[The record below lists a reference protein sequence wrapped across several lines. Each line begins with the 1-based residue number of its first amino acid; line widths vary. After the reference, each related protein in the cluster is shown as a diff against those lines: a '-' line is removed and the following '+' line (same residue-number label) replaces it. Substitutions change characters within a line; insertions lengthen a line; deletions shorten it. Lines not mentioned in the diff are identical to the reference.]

1 MSMERLRREWSYD
14 AWANAEVLRHL
25 QRESLPPANAVGLF
39 AHVLGA
45 QSEWLA
51 RLEGAKSSLAI
62 WPKLTLDELGL
73 EHERLRA
80 GWTRFL
86 EALSDAGLERQV
98 SYTNSKGQPWKT
110 SVEDILEHVLM
121 HGAYHRGQIA
131 SALREAGITP
141 PYTDYIHAAR
151 TGLLD

>member
-14 AWANAEVLRHL
+14 TWANAEVLRHL
-25 QRESLPPANAVGLF
+25 QRESLPPPSAVSLF
-39 AHVLGA
+39 GHVLGA

-51 RLEGAKSSLAI
+51 RLVGEKSALPI
-62 WPKLTLDELGL
+62 WPKLTLDELGNEL
-73 EHERLRA
+73 ERLRA
-80 GWTRFL
+80 GWTHFL
-86 EALSDAGLERQV
+86 EELSEPGLEREV

-110 SVEDILEHVLM
+110 RVDDILEHVLM

-131 SALREAGITP
+131 SAMREAGLTP

-151 TGLLD
+151 TGLLE